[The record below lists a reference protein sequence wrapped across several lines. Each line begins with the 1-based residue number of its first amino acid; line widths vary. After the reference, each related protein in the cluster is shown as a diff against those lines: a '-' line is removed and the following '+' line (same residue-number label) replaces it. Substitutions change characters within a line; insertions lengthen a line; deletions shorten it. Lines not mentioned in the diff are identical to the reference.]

1 MKRGSRR
8 DPNLDN
14 AAVKVYRNIMKLQA
28 NYLQRAEIALV
39 VTNERV
45 WEVVLLE
52 HMLRGRNPKD
62 VLAMLRVYELMTPN
76 GNGHT

>member
-1 MKRGSRR
+1 MKR

-14 AAVKVYRNIMKLQA
+14 SAVRLYRSVCHLQA

-39 VTNERV
+39 VTNERI

-62 VLAMLRVYELMTPN
+62 VLAMLRTYELMN
-76 GNGHT
+76 GGRQL